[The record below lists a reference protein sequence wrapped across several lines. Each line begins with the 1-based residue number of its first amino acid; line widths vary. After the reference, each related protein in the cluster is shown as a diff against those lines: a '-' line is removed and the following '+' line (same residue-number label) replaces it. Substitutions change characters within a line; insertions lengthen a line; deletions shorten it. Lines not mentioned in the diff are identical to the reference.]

1 MNQAVQSMVA
11 LKVKQNINISYDS
24 SDEYTTMDDDSVEA
38 TLPTVW
44 NILLNNT
51 QEKFGIYPLGYITK

>member
-44 NILLNNT
+44 NIVLNNT
-51 QEKFGIYPLGYITK
+51 Q